1 MAIIVLQSIGL
12 KDIMGWIVLLF
23 IRELFILASYD
34 SVFTDNNSIKEVYS
48 KNDKVHAGDRQID
61 EIFIAEK
68 REIIYIWNKIKE
80 KKLLE
85 IIW

>member
-23 IRELFILASYD
+23 IRELFILTSYD
-34 SVFTDNNSIKEVYS
+34 SVFTDNNSIRD
-48 KNDKVHAGDRQID
+48 DKVHAGDRPID

-68 REIIYIWNKIKE
+68 REIIYIWNKIK
-80 KKLLE
+80 
-85 IIW
+85 